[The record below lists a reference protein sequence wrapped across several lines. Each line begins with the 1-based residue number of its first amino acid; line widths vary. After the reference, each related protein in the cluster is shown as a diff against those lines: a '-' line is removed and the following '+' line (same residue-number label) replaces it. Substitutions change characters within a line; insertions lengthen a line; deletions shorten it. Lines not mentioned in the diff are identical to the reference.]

1 MCVLGQGRD
10 ILEFWDLRLESQ
22 ANVDAS
28 LNQQEEKQQCGLQ
41 FETKGNCQG
50 LENEGKQ
57 LLLREECRG
66 ISSQCDLKIP
76 GMTFSLG

>member
-28 LNQQEEKQQCGLQ
+28 LNDKKKNRSVVFNLRPKVTVRDSKMK
-41 FETKGNCQG
+41 ET
-50 LENEGKQ
+50 
-57 LLLREECRG
+57 
-66 ISSQCDLKIP
+66 SSFCKKNA
-76 GMTFSLG
+76 GTFPRSVI

>member
-57 LLLREECRG
+57 LLLQEECRG